1 MKSILSLSNLCIPPV
16 FLYVSFG
23 LILLDVS
30 LVLGQSKSA
39 SSRPNIVILYAD
51 DMGYG
56 DLAIQNPQTKIQT
69 PNLDQ
74 LAREGTRFTD
84 AHSSS
89 GVCTPSRYA
98 LLEGRYHW
106 RKFHGIVNSF
116 DQPILDDEKTTLPE
130 LLKSKGYKTACIG
143 KWHLGWDW
151 NAIHKPNTRPNTNSE
166 KGKNKQQSKDFSP
179 DAFDWSKSIPVDPC
193 LMASTTILE
202 MMFQIFHRTL
212 GLKTIE

>member
-1 MKSILSLSNLCIPPV
+1 MVPLPAYNHRLDLKITFTFLHYPPQVPIMKSILSLSNLCIPPV

-116 DQPILDDEKTTLPE
+116 DQPILDDEKTTLP
-130 LLKSKGYKTACIG
+130 S
-143 KWHLGWDW
+143 
-151 NAIHKPNTRPNTNSE
+151 S
-166 KGKNKQQSKDFSP
+166 
-179 DAFDWSKSIPVDPC
+179 
-193 LMASTTILE
+193 
-202 MMFQIFHRTL
+202 
-212 GLKTIE
+212 